1 MKNLVIAKRY
11 AKAIFEIALEEG
23 RLEEYGQELV
33 DLVTLFEQVPDFEK
47 ILATPI
53 YPEDV
58 KKKTLNVVAEKVGMS
73 PVVRRFL
80 EILVEKQRVTFLRE
94 IRDYYGKLMDEY
106 ENVARAQVSAAIDLD
121 EDTIELL
128 AESLSKIV
136 GKKVVIEFHKDPDL
150 IGGVVARIG
159 ELVLDGSVRT
169 QLKNIKE
176 TLKRG
181 ELG

>member
-23 RLEEYGQELV
+23 RLEDYGQELR
-33 DLVTLFEQVPDFEK
+33 DLVALFKEVPDFET

-58 KKKTLNVVAEKVGMS
+58 KVRTLNVVAEKSGMS
-73 PVVRRFL
+73 PVMKRFL
-80 EILVEKQRVTFLRE
+80 EILVEKQRVRFLE
-94 IRDYYGKLMDEY
+94 DIKDYYERLMDEHA
-106 ENVARAQVSAAIDLD
+106 NVARAQVSAAVDLD
-121 EDTIELL
+121 ETTLELI
-128 AESLSKIV
+128 AESLGKIV
-136 GKKVVIEFHKDPDL
+136 GKKVVVEFHKDPEL

-159 ELVLDGSVRT
+159 DLVLDGSVRT